1 MGCHS
6 WFYQPWSE
14 VSKDRKEEFYRVL
27 RKDLEIIKENYLEVS
42 EEDYLDQ
49 NFYPLHKEVYDL
61 SRDEVNEELL
71 RTFPDKTLDQ
81 ILETLVE
88 EFSNKKKQYSEV
100 FKELEEVEDWN
111 LIEDPEV
118 FCRASLSKAKF
129 EKVNNET
136 WFEAECHNAFRVTS
150 YPEDYFLDPEEL
162 INWLNKNRENL
173 HPYCYKLVGSDCVK
187 ITDLGEI
194 SERIRE
200 LWKNHNNKLYVNF
213 G

>member
-49 NFYPLHKEVYDL
+49 NFYPLQEEIYDL
-61 SRDEVNEELL
+61 SRNGVNGELL
-71 RTFPDKTLDQ
+71 RIFPDKTLDQ
-81 ILETLVE
+81 IQETLVK
-88 EFSNKKKQYSEV
+88 EFSDRKKQYSEV
-100 FKELEEVEDWN
+100 LKELEEVGDWN

-129 EKVNNET
+129 EKVNGET
-136 WFEAECHNAFRVTS
+136 WFNAECHNTFRVIN
-150 YPEDYFLDPEEL
+150 YPEDCFLDPEEL
-162 INWLNKNRENL
+162 INWLHKNQEDL
-173 HPYCYKLVGSDCVK
+173 CPYCYKLVENDYVK
-187 ITDLGEI
+187 ITDLDEI